1 VPPEAVAIIF
11 PLEAVPVGFVIF
23 PVMSIVTLVQGS
35 GGGVVLSFP
44 QPAKMNTRLIIVK
57 GRRISIEKF
66 LKMKLRID

>member
-1 VPPEAVAIIF
+1 VAIIF